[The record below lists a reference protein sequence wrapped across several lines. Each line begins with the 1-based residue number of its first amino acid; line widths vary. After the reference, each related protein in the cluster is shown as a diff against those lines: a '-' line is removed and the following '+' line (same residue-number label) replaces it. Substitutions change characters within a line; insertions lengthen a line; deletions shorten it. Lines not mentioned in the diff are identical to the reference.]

1 MAKGLPGN
9 EETMT
14 QRMTVTR
21 RQAFGAAA
29 GMAAALLPGAALQAQ
44 TSLEPRLVIIT
55 SFSRDVTTP
64 FVQAFERRNPGTKV
78 EVQNR
83 STTAAVAFIRETR
96 SSPPDLFW
104 ASAPDAF
111 EVMKQNQLLAK
122 PQINLAG
129 IPERI
134 GAQPTHDP
142 DGRYFGFAV
151 SGYGMMYNTRYMRA
165 NRLPVPKEWADLK
178 NPVYQNHVGISSP
191 SRSGTTHLTVE
202 TILQGE
208 GWEPGW
214 AQMLEIAGNFAQV
227 SDRSFGVPDA
237 VNSGQYGIGIVIDF
251 FGFSA
256 KASGFPVEFVYPSV
270 TTLVPANIAMVEG
283 SKAPN
288 AARAFIEF
296 LLSPEGQEV
305 LLDPKV
311 MRLPVR
317 PESYAKAPAGFPNP
331 FKDSALGARVRFDND
346 VSETRYELLNSLFD
360 RLVTFRL
367 RELTEAWKAVHAAE
381 AALLKQEN
389 AEARSLVAEARQ
401 RLTRLP
407 VTEAQARD
415 PAIAG
420 AFQPTRPDRP
430 AGPRQAQLEE
440 EWDRAAVANYAEAK
454 QLADRAQ
461 RAR

>member
-1 MAKGLPGN
+1 MI
-9 EETMT
+9 
-14 QRMTVTR
+14 RMTTTR
-21 RQAFGAAA
+21 RRLLGSTTGGA
-29 GMAAALLPGAALQAQ
+29 AAALLPAGALRAQAA
-44 TSLEPRLVIIT
+44 LEPRVVIIT

-64 FVQAFERRNPGTKV
+64 FVQAFERRHPGTRV

-83 STTAAVAFIRETR
+83 NTTAAVAFIRETR
-96 SSPPDLFW
+96 ASPPDLFW

-111 EVMKQNQLLAK
+111 EVLKQGNLLAR
-122 PQINLAG
+122 PEIRAEG
-129 IPERI
+129 IPARV

-142 DGRYFGFAV
+142 EGHYFGFAV
-151 SGYGMMYNTRYMRA
+151 SGYGIMYNTRYMRA
-165 NRLPVPKEWADLK
+165 NRLPIPRDWADLK
-178 NPVYQNHVGISSP
+178 NPVYQGHVGISAP
-191 SRSGTTHLTVE
+191 SRSGTTHLTIE

-214 AQMLEIAGNFAQV
+214 AQLLEIAGNFAQV

-237 VNSGQYGIGIVIDF
+237 VNSGQYGLGIVIDF
-251 FGFSA
+251 FGLSA
-256 KASGFPVEFVYPSV
+256 KASGFPVEFVYPTV

-283 SKAPN
+283 SRSPN

-317 PESYAKAPAGFPNP
+317 PETYAKAPAGFPNP
-331 FKDSALGARVRFDND
+331 FTDSSLGARVRFDNA
-346 VSETRYELLNSLFD
+346 VSEARYELLNSLFD
-360 RLVTFRL
+360 RVITFRL

-381 AALLKQEN
+381 AALARQDN
-389 AEARSLVAEARQ
+389 AEGRRLVAEARA
-401 RLTRLP
+401 RLTRVP
-407 VTEAQARD
+407 VSEEQARD

-440 EWDRAAVANYAEAK
+440 EWDRAVVAAYAEAR
-454 QLADRAQ
+454 QLAERAQ

>member
-1 MAKGLPGN
+1 
-9 EETMT
+9 MT
-14 QRMTVTR
+14 QRLPVTR
-21 RQAFGAAA
+21 RWTLGMAAGAAA
-29 GMAAALLPGAALQAQ
+29 AVSSAPARAQAA
-44 TSLEPRLVIIT
+44 LEPRLVIIT

-64 FVQAFERRNPGTKV
+64 FVQAFEQRHPGTKV

-83 STTAAVAFIRETR
+83 STTAAVAFVRETR

-111 EVMKQNQLLAK
+111 EVMKQGNLLAR
-122 PQINLAG
+122 PQIDTAG
-129 IPERI
+129 IPATI
-134 GAQPTHDP
+134 GAQPTHDAE
-142 DGRYFGFAV
+142 GHYFGFAV
-151 SGYGMMYNTRYMRA
+151 SGYGMMYNTRYLRA

-178 NPVYQNHVGISSP
+178 NPVYQGHVGISSP
-191 SRSGTTHLTVE
+191 SRSGTTHLTIE

-214 AQMLEIAGNFAQV
+214 AQLLEIAGNFAQV

-256 KASGFPVEFVYPSV
+256 KASGFPVEFVYPTV
-270 TTLVPANIAMVEG
+270 TTLVPANIAMIEN
-283 SKAPN
+283 SKSPN
-288 AARAFIEF
+288 AARAFIQF
-296 LLSPEGQEV
+296 LLSPAGQEV

-317 PESYAKAPAGFPNP
+317 PETYAKAPAGFPNP
-331 FKDSALGARVRFDND
+331 FKDQSLGARVTFDNG
-346 VSETRYELLNSLFD
+346 VSEARYELLNSLFD
-360 RLVTFRL
+360 RLITFRL

-381 AALLKQEN
+381 AALAKSNN
-389 AEARSLVAEARQ
+389 AQGRELLAQARA
-401 RLTRLP
+401 RLTRVP
-407 VTEAQARD
+407 VTEAQAAD

-440 EWDRAAVANYAEAK
+440 EWDRAAVAAYAEAK
-454 QLADRAQ
+454 QLAERAQ
-461 RAR
+461 RAG

>member
-1 MAKGLPGN
+1 
-9 EETMT
+9 MT
-14 QRMTVTR
+14 QRLPVTR
-21 RQAFGAAA
+21 RWTLGMAAGAAA
-29 GMAAALLPGAALQAQ
+29 AMSSASAWAQAA
-44 TSLEPRLVIIT
+44 LEPRLVIIT

-64 FVQAFERRNPGTKV
+64 FVQAFEQRHPGTKV

-83 STTAAVAFIRETR
+83 STTAAVAFVRETR

-111 EVMKQNQLLAK
+111 EVMKQGDLLAR
-122 PQINLAG
+122 PQIDTSG
-129 IPERI
+129 IPASI
-134 GAQPTHDP
+134 GAQPTHDAE
-142 DGRYFGFAV
+142 GRYFGFAV
-151 SGYGMMYNTRYMRA
+151 SGYGMMYNTRYLRG

-178 NPVYQNHVGISSP
+178 SPVYQGHVGISSP
-191 SRSGTTHLTVE
+191 SRSGTTHLTIE

-214 AQMLEIAGNFAQV
+214 AQLLEIAGNFAQV

-270 TTLVPANIAMVEG
+270 TTLVPANIAMIEG
-283 SKAPN
+283 SKSPN
-288 AARAFIEF
+288 AARAFIQF
-296 LLSPEGQEV
+296 LLSPAGQEV

-317 PESYAKAPAGFPNP
+317 PETYAKAPAGFPNP
-331 FKDSALGARVRFDND
+331 FENQSLGARVTFDNG
-346 VSETRYELLNSLFD
+346 VSEARYELLNSLFD
-360 RLVTFRL
+360 RLITFRL
-367 RELTEAWKAVHAAE
+367 KELTEAWKAVHAAE
-381 AALLKQEN
+381 AALAKSNSAQGRELLAQ
-389 AEARSLVAEARQ
+389 ARA
-401 RLTRLP
+401 RLTRVP
-407 VTEAQARD
+407 VTEAQAAD

-420 AFQPTRPDRP
+420 AFQPARPDRP

-440 EWDRAAVANYAEAK
+440 EWDRAAVASYAEAR
-454 QLADRAQ
+454 QLAERAQ
-461 RAR
+461 RAS

>member
-1 MAKGLPGN
+1 
-9 EETMT
+9 MT
-14 QRMTVTR
+14 EGPRLTRHSTR
-21 RQAFGAAA
+21 RRVLSAAA
-29 GMAAALLPGAALQAQ
+29 ATAALPVVGLRAQ
-44 TSLEPRLVIIT
+44 GTLEQRVVIIT

-64 FVQAFERRNPGTKV
+64 FVQAFERRHPGTRV

-83 STTAAVAFIRETR
+83 STTAAVAVTRETR
-96 SSPPDLFW
+96 SAPPDLFW

-111 EVMKQNQLLAK
+111 EVLKGANLLAR
-122 PQINLAG
+122 PQVDTSG

-142 DGRYFGFAV
+142 QGHYFGFAV
-151 SGYGMMYNTRYMRA
+151 SGYGIMYNTRYLRA

-178 NPVYQNHVGISSP
+178 NPIYQNHVGISSP

-214 AQMLEIAGNFAQV
+214 ALMMEMAGNFAQV

-237 VNSGQYGIGIVIDF
+237 VNSGQYGLGIVIDF
-251 FGFSA
+251 FGFAA

-283 SKAPN
+283 ARSPN
-288 AARAFIEF
+288 AARAFIQF

-317 PESYAKAPAGFPNP
+317 PETYAKAPQGFPNP
-331 FKDSALGARVRFDND
+331 FTDTSLGARVRFDNEL
-346 VSETRYELLNSLFD
+346 SEARYELLNSLFD
-360 RLVTFRL
+360 RLITFRL

-381 AALLKQEN
+381 AALARREN
-389 AEARSLVAEARQ
+389 AEGRRLVAEARAK
-401 RLTRLP
+401 LTRIP
-407 VTEAQARD
+407 VSEAQAKD

-440 EWDRAAVANYAEAK
+440 EWDRHAVAAYAEAK
-454 QLADRAQ
+454 QLAERAQ

>member
-1 MAKGLPGN
+1 MAQASRTG
-9 EETMT
+9 
-14 QRMTVTR
+14 R
-21 RQAFGAAA
+21 RAVLAAA
-29 GMAAALLPGAALQAQ
+29 SAALLPAARARAQ
-44 TSLEPRLVIIT
+44 TALEPRVVIIT

-64 FVQAFERRNPGTKV
+64 FVQAFERAHPGTKV

-96 SSPPDLFW
+96 SNPPDLMW

-111 EVMKQNQLLAK
+111 EVLKGGNLLAK
-122 PQINLAG
+122 PQIDTSG
-129 IPERI
+129 IPARI
-134 GAQPTHDP
+134 GGGPTHDP
-142 DGRYFGFAV
+142 EGHYFGFAV
-151 SGYGMMYNTRYMRA
+151 SGYGIMYNTRYLRA
-165 NRLPVPKEWADLK
+165 NRLPVPREWTDLK
-178 NPVYQNHVGISSP
+178 NPIYHGHVGISSP

-208 GWEPGW
+208 GWGPGW
-214 AQMLEIAGNFAQV
+214 AQLLEISGNFAQV

-270 TTLVPANIAMVEG
+270 TTLVPANIAMVQN
-283 SKAPN
+283 APN
-288 AARAFIEF
+288 ASAARAFIQF
-296 LLSPEGQEV
+296 VLSPAGQEV

-317 PESYAKAPAGFPNP
+317 PETYARAPEGFPNP
-331 FKDSALGARVRFDND
+331 FTDASLGARVRFDND
-346 VSETRYELLNSLFD
+346 LSEKRYELLNSLFD
-360 RLVTFRL
+360 RLITFRL
-367 RELTEAWKAVHAAE
+367 RELTAAWKAVHEAE
-381 AALLKQEN
+381 AVLARREN
-389 AEARSLVAEARQ
+389 AEGR
-401 RLTRLP
+401 RL
-407 VTEAQARD
+407 VTEARAKLTRVPISAEQAVD

-420 AFQPTRPDRP
+420 AFQPTRPNRP

-440 EWDRAAVANYAEAK
+440 EWDRLAVANYAEAR
-454 QLADRAQ
+454 QLAERAQ

>member
-1 MAKGLPGN
+1 MVLGATTAATLAPL
-9 EETMT
+9 
-14 QRMTVTR
+14 
-21 RQAFGAAA
+21 GAARAQA
-29 GMAAALLPGAALQAQ
+29 G
-44 TSLEPRLVIIT
+44 LEPRVVVIT

-64 FVQAFERRNPGTKV
+64 FVQAFERAHPGTKV

-96 SSPPDLFW
+96 SSPPDLMW

-111 EVMKQNQLLAK
+111 EVLKAGELLAK
-122 PQINLAG
+122 PQIDTSG
-129 IPERI
+129 IPPRI
-134 GAQPTHDP
+134 GGGPTHDP
-142 DGRYFGFAV
+142 EGRYFGLAV
-151 SGYGMMYNTRYMRA
+151 SGYGIMYNTRYMRA
-165 NRLPVPKEWADLK
+165 NRLPVPREWADLK
-178 NPVYQNHVGISSP
+178 NPVYQGHVGISSP

-251 FGFSA
+251 FGFAA

-270 TTLVPANIAMVEG
+270 TTLVPANIAMVQNAP
-283 SKAPN
+283 SPN
-288 AARAFIEF
+288 AARAFIQF
-296 LLSPEGQEV
+296 LLSPAGQEV

-317 PESYAKAPAGFPNP
+317 PETYAKAPQGFPNP
-331 FKDSALGARVRFDND
+331 FTDASLGARVRFDND
-346 VSETRYELLNSLFD
+346 LSEKRYELLNSLFD
-360 RLVTFRL
+360 RLITFRL

-381 AALLKQEN
+381 AALARRDN
-389 AEARSLVAEARQ
+389 AEGRRLVVEARQ
-401 RLTRLP
+401 RLTRVP
-407 VTEAQARD
+407 ISAEQAVD

-420 AFQPTRPDRP
+420 AFQPTRPNRP

-440 EWDRAAVANYAEAK
+440 EWDRLTVANYAEAK
-454 QLADRAQ
+454 QLAERAQ

>member
-1 MAKGLPGN
+1 MNRSATL
-9 EETMT
+9 
-14 QRMTVTR
+14 TR
-21 RQAFGAAA
+21 RHVLGAGAAA
-29 GMAAALLPGAALQAQ
+29 LVPVAAARAQAA
-44 TSLEPRLVIIT
+44 LEPRVTIIT

-64 FVQAFERRNPGTKV
+64 FVQAFERRHPGTRV

-83 STTAAVAFIRETR
+83 STTAAVAFLRETR
-96 SSPPDLFW
+96 SAPPDLFW

-111 EVMKQNQLLAK
+111 EVLKQGRLLAR
-122 PQINLAG
+122 PTIDTAG
-129 IPERI
+129 IPPRI

-142 DGRYFGFAV
+142 DGHYFGFAV
-151 SGYGMMYNTRYMRA
+151 SGYGIMYNTRYVRA
-165 NRLPVPKEWADLK
+165 NRLPIPREWADLK

-191 SRSGTTHLTVE
+191 SRSGTTHLTIE

-208 GWEPGW
+208 GWAPGW
-214 AQMLEIAGNFAQV
+214 AQLLEIAGNFAQV

-251 FGFSA
+251 FGLAA

-270 TTLVPANIAMVEG
+270 TTLVPANIGMIEG
-283 SKAPN
+283 ARAPN
-288 AARAFIEF
+288 AAQAFIQF

-317 PESYAKAPAGFPNP
+317 PETYAKAPAGFPNP
-331 FKDSALGARVRFDND
+331 FTDSALGARVRFDND
-346 VSETRYELLNSLFD
+346 LSEARYELLNSLFD
-360 RLVTFRL
+360 RVITFRL

-381 AALLKQEN
+381 AAISRPAREN
-389 AEARSLVAEARQ
+389 PEARRLLGEARAL
-401 RLTRLP
+401 LTRVP
-407 VTEAQARD
+407 VTEEQARD

-440 EWDRAAVANYAEAK
+440 EWDRAAVAAYAEAR
-454 QLADRAQ
+454 QLAERAA

>member
-1 MAKGLPGN
+1 MPEAWQ
-9 EETMT
+9 T
-14 QRMTVTR
+14 TR
-21 RQAFGAAA
+21 RRLLGAS
-29 GMAAALLPGAALQAQ
+29 GGALLVPQVARAQAA
-44 TSLEPRLVIIT
+44 LEPRAVIIT

-64 FVQAFERRNPGTKV
+64 FVQAFERRHPGTKI

-96 SSPPDLFW
+96 SSPPDMMW

-111 EVMKQNQLLAK
+111 EVLKQGNLLAK
-122 PQINLAG
+122 PQIDTSG
-129 IPERI
+129 IPARI
-134 GAQPTHDP
+134 GGGPTNDP
-142 DGRYFGFAV
+142 EGHYFGFAV
-151 SGYGMMYNTRYMRA
+151 SGYGIMYNTRYLRA

-208 GWEPGW
+208 GWAPGW
-214 AQMLEIAGNFAQV
+214 AQLLEIGGNFAQV

-251 FGFSA
+251 FGFAA
-256 KASGFPVEFVYPSV
+256 KAAGFPVEFVYPTV
-270 TTLVPANIAMVEG
+270 TTLVPANIAMIEG
-283 SKAPN
+283 AKNPN
-288 AARAFIEF
+288 AARAFIQF

-317 PESYAKAPAGFPNP
+317 PETYAKAPAGFPNP
-331 FKDSALGARVRFDND
+331 FTDPSLGARVKFDND
-346 VSETRYELLNSLFD
+346 VSEKRYELLNSLFD
-360 RLVTFRL
+360 RMITFRL

-381 AALLKQEN
+381 AALARRDN
-389 AEARSLVAEARQ
+389 AEGRRLVAEARQ
-401 RLTRLP
+401 KLTQVP
-407 VTEAQARD
+407 VSEAQAAD
-415 PAIAG
+415 SAIAG
-420 AFQPTRPDRP
+420 AFQPTRPGRTP
-430 AGPRQAQLEE
+430 GPRQAQLEE
-440 EWDRAAVANYAEAK
+440 EWDRFAVANYAEAK
-454 QLADRAQ
+454 QLAERAQ

>member
-1 MAKGLPGN
+1 MSASPLA
-9 EETMT
+9 
-14 QRMTVTR
+14 TR
-21 RQAFGAAA
+21 RGWLAA
-29 GMAAALLPGAALQAQ
+29 GSSLLLAPGIGRAQ
-44 TSLEPRLVIIT
+44 SALEPRAVVIT

-64 FVQAFERRNPGTKV
+64 FVQAFERRHPGTRI

-83 STTAAVAFIRETR
+83 STTAAVAFVRETR
-96 SSPPDLFW
+96 TAPPDLFW

-111 EVMKQNQLLAK
+111 EVLKGGNLLAK
-122 PQINLAG
+122 PAIDTAG
-129 IPERI
+129 IPPRI
-134 GAQPTHDP
+134 GGQPTHDP
-142 DGRYFGFAV
+142 EGHYFGFAV
-151 SGYGMMYNTRYMRA
+151 SGYGIMYNTRYLRA
-165 NRLPVPKEWADLK
+165 NRLPVPREWADLK

-214 AQMLEIAGNFAQV
+214 ALMLEIAGNFAQV

-251 FGFSA
+251 FGFAA
-256 KASGFPVEFVYPSV
+256 KASGFPVEFVYPTV
-270 TTLVPANIAMVEG
+270 TTLVPANIAMLQN
-283 SKAPN
+283 APNPN
-288 AARAFIEF
+288 AAQAFIRF

-317 PESYAKAPAGFPNP
+317 PETYAKAPQGFPNP
-331 FKDSALGARVRFDND
+331 FTDAALGARVRFDNEL
-346 VSETRYELLNSLFD
+346 SEARYELLNSLFD
-360 RLVTFRL
+360 RAITFRL

-381 AALLKQEN
+381 AALARREN
-389 AEARSLVAEARQ
+389 AEGRRLVAEARQ
-401 RLTRLP
+401 RLTRVP
-407 VTEAQARD
+407 VSEAHAKD

-440 EWDRAAVANYAEAK
+440 EWDRFATANYAEAR
-454 QLADRAQ
+454 QLAERAQ

>member
-1 MAKGLPGN
+1 MSDVLL
-9 EETMT
+9 T
-14 QRMTVTR
+14 TR
-21 RQAFGAAA
+21 RRLLGAAS
-29 GMAAALLPGAALQAQ
+29 GTLLVASSGRAQ
-44 TSLEPRLVIIT
+44 TALEQRAVVIT

-64 FVQAFERRNPGTKV
+64 FVQAFERRHPGTKI

-96 SSPPDLFW
+96 SSPPDLMW

-111 EVMKQNQLLAK
+111 EVLKQGNLLAK
-122 PQINLAG
+122 PQIDTSG
-129 IPERI
+129 IPARI
-134 GAQPTHDP
+134 GGGPTHDP
-142 DGRYFGFAV
+142 EGHYFGFAV
-151 SGYGMMYNTRYMRA
+151 SGYGIMYNTRYVRA

-178 NPVYQNHVGISSP
+178 NPVYQNHVGISAP

-214 AQMLEIAGNFAQV
+214 AQLLEIAGNFAQV

-237 VNSGQYGIGIVIDF
+237 VNSGQYGVGIVIDF
-251 FGFSA
+251 FGFAA
-256 KASGFPVEFVYPSV
+256 KASGFPVEFVYPTV
-270 TTLVPANIAMVEG
+270 TTLVPANIAMIEG
-283 SKAPN
+283 SRSPN
-288 AARAFIEF
+288 AARAFIQF

-317 PESYAKAPAGFPNP
+317 PETYAKAPEGFPNP
-331 FKDSALGARVRFDND
+331 FTNPSLGARVKFDND
-346 VSETRYELLNSLFD
+346 ASEARYELLNSLFD
-360 RLVTFRL
+360 RMITFRL

-381 AALLKQEN
+381 AALTRRDN
-389 AEARSLVAEARQ
+389 AEGRRLVAEARQ
-401 RLTRLP
+401 KLTSVP
-407 VTEAQARD
+407 VTEAQAADRS
-415 PAIAG
+415 IAG

-440 EWDRAAVANYAEAK
+440 EWDRFAVANYTEAK
-454 QLADRAQ
+454 QLAERAQ